1 MIATRLFP
9 GSTAHGWVSV
19 QHDALAS
26 DILMVPHLFQEAWS
40 YPSGLPSVLEIKAEE
55 C

>member
-9 GSTAHGWVSV
+9 DSTAHGWVSL
-19 QHDALAS
+19 QHDALTC
-26 DILMVPHLFQEAWS
+26 DVPVVPYLSQGAWS
-40 YPSGLPSVLEIKAEE
+40 YPSGLPCVLEIKAEE